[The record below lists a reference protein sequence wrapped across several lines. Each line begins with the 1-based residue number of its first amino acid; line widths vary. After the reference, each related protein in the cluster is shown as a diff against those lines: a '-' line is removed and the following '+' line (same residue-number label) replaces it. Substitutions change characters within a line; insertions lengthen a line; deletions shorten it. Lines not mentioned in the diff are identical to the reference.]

1 MRATKPIS
9 APVQSA
15 VSDLLAELHAKSG
28 CEKIGLS
35 RESFAAILCDV
46 ATKYLPAAS
55 SEAEVRAFLI
65 TLRLEELA
73 LARACAA
80 GNNSAWELFLMRYRE
95 KLYQSALRIARE
107 DSAARDLADSLYA
120 ELYGTSTR
128 DGERISKLASFT
140 GRGSLEG
147 WLRTVLAQ
155 EFVNRYRRTK
165 RLVSL
170 EEESEEGSQFAAP
183 EPEPVPSADSRLES
197 ATDAALASLDGE
209 DRMVL
214 AAYYLDGRTLAE
226 VARML
231 GVHESTISRRV
242 DKLAK
247 SLRKK
252 ILAGMVQQGMARRQA
267 EEALE
272 VDVRDLRVDISGSL
286 TQESADAA
294 FLEKRNKALPFQPK
308 IAPRGKN

>member
-1 MRATKPIS
+1 MRAMKPIS

-15 VSDLLAELHAKSG
+15 VTDLLAELHAKSG
-28 CEKIGLS
+28 CEKIGLA

-46 ATKYLPAAS
+46 ATKYLPAGAS
-55 SEAEVRAFLI
+55 RAEACTFLR
-65 TLRLEELA
+65 TLRIEELA
-73 LARACAA
+73 LAQACAA
-80 GNNSAWELFLMRYRE
+80 GNNSAWELFLTRYRE

-107 DSAARDLADSLYA
+107 HSSARDLADSLYA
-120 ELYGTSTR
+120 ELYGTTTR

-170 EEESEEGSQFAAP
+170 DEESEDGAQFAAP
-183 EPEPVPSADSRLES
+183 NPDPVLSADARLES
-197 ATDAALASLDGE
+197 ATDAALAALSSE

-214 AAYYLDGRTLAE
+214 AAYYLEGRTLAE
-226 VARML
+226 IARML
-231 GVHESTISRRV
+231 GVHESTISRKV

-252 ILAGMVQQGMARRQA
+252 ILAGMMRQGMARRQA

-272 VDVRDLRVDISGSL
+272 VDVRDLRVDIRRNL
-286 TQESADAA
+286 AQESPAA
-294 FLEKRNKALPFQPK
+294 TFSQKKDALPFQQK
-308 IAPRGKN
+308 AAPRAKN